1 MRAQLFRALVAP
13 AEDQNPVPGTHVRRL
28 TRQPAVPA
36 PEDPIPS
43 SCP

>member
-1 MRAQLFRALVAP
+1 MMAQL

-28 TRQPAVPA
+28 THQSAVPA

-43 SCP
+43 SGP